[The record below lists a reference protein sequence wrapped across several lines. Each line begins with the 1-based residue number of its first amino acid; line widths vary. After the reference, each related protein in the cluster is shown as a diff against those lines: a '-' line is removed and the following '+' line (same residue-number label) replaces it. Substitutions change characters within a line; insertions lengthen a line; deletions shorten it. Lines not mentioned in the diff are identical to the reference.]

1 MPTIY
6 DVATRAAVSPATVSR
21 VMNKRGNVHPDMAS
35 RVFEAIEELDYHP
48 NGMARNLRRQTSE
61 VWALILSD
69 IDAVHFT
76 SISRGV
82 MGVSEAVGRSVV
94 LYNTDDNLDKERRAI
109 EVAIAN
115 RVGGVVISPASGR
128 VTNLEPLLDR
138 DIPVVTIDRQVD
150 GAPLS
155 SVMVENAF
163 GSEQATSHLFAAGYR
178 RVACVNGPPQ
188 LSSFVERLVGYRR
201 GLASVGAR
209 YDPALV
215 VTSDAREAGGYEAL
229 RTLLA
234 LDEPPDA
241 VFVTNSL
248 MTLGALEC
256 LADAGVR
263 IPHEMG
269 IVGFD
274 EHPWARLLRPSLTT
288 VAQPTYELGRQA
300 AELLAQQTQSPEMG
314 PVDLRLPTQLTVR
327 ESSVRTD

>member
-6 DVATRAAVSPATVSR
+6 DVAARASVSAATVSR
-21 VMNKRGNVHPDMAS
+21 VMNQRGNVRPDMAS
-35 RVFEAIEELDYHP
+35 RVLEAIEALDYRP

-61 VWALILSD
+61 VWALIVSD

-76 SISRGV
+76 SLSRGV

-94 LYNTDDNLDKERRAI
+94 LYNTDDDLAKERRAT
-109 EVAIAN
+109 ELAIAN

-128 VTNLEPLLDR
+128 GTDLEPLIDR
-138 DIPVVTIDRQVD
+138 GIPVVTVDRRVD
-150 GAPLS
+150 DVPVS
-155 SVMVENAF
+155 SVMVENAA
-163 GSEQATSHLFAAGYR
+163 GAEQATAHLFASGYR

-188 LSSFVERLVGYRR
+188 LSSFVQRLAGYRR
-201 GLASVGAR
+201 ALAVVGAQ

-215 VTSDAREAGGYEAL
+215 ITADAREGGGYAAV
-229 RTLLA
+229 RALLA

-256 LADAGVR
+256 LADQGVR
-263 IPHEMG
+263 IPGGMG

-300 AELLAQQTQSPEMG
+300 AELLVVQAGAPGEA
-314 PVDLRLPTQLTVR
+314 PVEVLLPTQLLVR
-327 ESSVRTD
+327 ESSVRSA